1 MKMLPSNDI
10 SPQMS
15 LQAMRTPEFSVSQ
28 KNVTPAPDSHRR
40 NSSLENLL
48 AHLDSSKQALEHEV
62 QQLLEENILSK
73 SAKKDNHWQVERA
86 RILSD
91 LNAANTSKIKKE
103 EQIHELEK
111 ELGVFKVT
119 LEHVQRQCEKAEQA
133 VDKSAIERANLHAE
147 IEHHHSAIQD
157 LEKNC
162 KSKQDML
169 EQQQQRLTE
178 LEYQFEELENK
189 YSRAAQELS
198 EKTEQLILMRDEY
211 EKVCAALA
219 QMQIQQM
226 LEMQQVHN
234 TMEICQLKCEQQEVI
249 LQDREIE
256 LATFG
261 TQVKKLEARC
271 LAAEADANV
280 KAALLSQMQS
290 ELDTLATGTISLE
303 AQVDDCK
310 AQAGVLK
317 TTLTIVE
324 KALAHERS
332 SKAKVESTL
341 AEYKH
346 RERHLLQVDKAHR
359 NLQQEAKWRNEQFQS
374 LEEAHSKL
382 RKQFHE
388 ARCQWD
394 SEKTDMFKEID
405 LLQDNLQSKE
415 RVAQDNRTQLQTLH
429 QALAHEESRRK
440 LLALQ
445 STQAQAGKENVA
457 IEFEAAQSGIETLRA
472 STTKEIASLRET
484 LSAKNMQIKEMQLKH
499 VQIEQECDNLRRI
512 EVQFQTYKR
521 DHEELQQ
528 ALQDEQIW
536 VHKKAN
542 GFSFERTKGKK
553 NHLSQEEMDKLLKS
567 LAAAEAS
574 IASKDAQLIE
584 IEIELDRRK
593 ASIEDLEHKHSKL
606 EQELERVLLLL
617 DDTEKHRAKSESQT
631 TNLELQLS
639 QASLFVNQQL
649 EDMIGERDMLVRDVH
664 AKELDILELKK
675 DNEKLT
681 IVRDLLEDAGKDMH
695 ERELQLIREVKS
707 NSTTVQKLGI
717 SLEVTEESLASAYAQ
732 LNDLNSKLR
741 HAEKL
746 CAQLQI
752 NKEAVQ
758 KLKEKLSKAEANVQ
772 EMEEKLIAS
781 EWTVQQLASEISK
794 VKLCLSQKEREA
806 ALLQNQFSDL
816 ISQQRRKESEML
828 EMKCNLEKVLNTNLT
843 KEAEVCTLTRRVQD
857 MENERAE
864 WKTLEAEQ
872 TIELNVI
879 RTALA
884 ETQTALAATE
894 SAVERGIELH
904 RVTEGALEILK
915 LQLTDEKKRN
925 AACQCEMENL
935 RENLN
940 RTKEEASIQL
950 AELKEKKQQLE
961 QSQDHCHKASYA
973 MTDLQSQLMSM
984 QTRLENSERKM
995 EKGAADLV
1003 QYKENCSDLLD
1014 LIEKQHQALKDM
1026 EAELELVQLEAMNP
1040 LQKEFDVAMGTFA
1053 AEDVS
1058 EVKKLKLESR
1068 ITDLE
1073 AEVGEQKVQ
1082 AALNAN
1088 ARKLEREQLQD
1099 SNKSL
1104 QAMVRTLQAELKGW
1118 KEKAESLADKNS
1130 DVVVLQSELVVWRQ
1144 RAHEGRALILELQQ
1158 SMHEVEPVML
1168 EWKENIASITD
1179 EGRKMR
1185 EEMHFSLKDLNR
1197 ELEAT
1202 KVEVAAWEERSAL
1215 VAEEAIFFNADLESS
1230 IKEFKAEVEVWK
1242 GRALSA
1248 MAEGKAKQ
1256 EQLEHSIEDL
1266 RSELETWKGNADTAS
1281 SEGQTMMQRVSE
1293 LECSLQALQKC
1304 VEAGKVEVMEWKER
1318 AEAAVQETTVMKGE
1332 LDECIRNLQAEL
1344 EGWKNRGAMAAGQ
1357 CLVLRKKNEDAAKQ
1371 LKVLQAELLDGKNL
1385 VAEAEEE
1392 TRFVKSEHST
1402 LQSWV
1407 KVLQSED
1414 KALRTEIVQW
1424 KEKATSEK
1432 LELES
1437 CIRSLQVELEGWKQR
1452 AQEEEGMKNHLE
1464 DMIQSLQVEVDGW
1477 KLKAVSAEDEGESV
1491 KLDLLDTLEKL
1502 EGQLEEWSEEEIFTH
1517 REGRRKKG
1525 DLAVPLKAL
1534 QWGGKDIASPTVEN
1548 CTMEECDSLT
1558 RDLEGELED
1567 WKERAVFAE
1576 EKEKCL
1582 RKQFN
1587 STVENLQMEVEA
1599 RQKIAAC
1606 IAEDRRI
1613 VQLELEKQLKDLQV
1627 ESLQVKDTAITQGG
1641 DMAKEFEAAMVE
1653 MQAELDASKR
1663 QVADS
1668 AMNGELLRTA
1678 FDDAMKAVQKESA
1691 VWEENLVSANEQLRS
1706 VKTQLTDCMQA
1717 LQSEVVMCRER
1728 IESIIQEGSSEKQE
1742 LHDRIN
1748 ELQMDLREWKE
1759 RAESLEHQLK
1769 DSHTKSQTESQEW
1782 RERSVAIAQETV
1794 SLQTEL
1800 QSTKDI
1806 VIKLR
1811 TQLDTYKEN
1820 KFSQEKLNEE
1830 LQRNLLLVSEEAEVR
1845 KEKLLQVLSD
1855 LENTQTHQ
1863 NELQRKLH
1871 LAHQHMLED
1880 ERRTYNMSTVE
1891 KEVAVMAV
1899 NHGSERVEFPWLLS
1913 SDSSKHEHVSKG
1925 DAEGNQ
1931 AITVTGDDE
1940 MTCKAR
1946 KFGSIREQ
1954 RQYLELCTSF
1964 MRQNK
1969 DHLPKQWKGMEVCG
1983 RLQVEKAFFQ
1993 VLEEN
1998 PTQNWCQKRSAK
2010 SGVLE
2015 EVDGNLPLVSSIE
2028 RFPSADEHLC
2038 SPFLISSQSQTP
2050 RRSRCTFDTTS

>member
-10 SPQMS
+10 SSQMS

-28 KNVTPAPDSHRR
+28 NNVTPAPDSHRR

-73 SAKKDNHWQVERA
+73 SAKKDNHWQIERA

-91 LNAANTSKIKKE
+91 LNAANTSKIRKE

-133 VDKSAIERANLHAE
+133 VDKSAIERANLQAE

-169 EQQQQRLTE
+169 EQQQQRLAE

-189 YSRAAQELS
+189 YSRASQELS

-211 EKVCAALA
+211 EKICATHAK
-219 QMQIQQM
+219 MQIQQM

-234 TMEICQLKCEQQEVI
+234 TMEICQSKCEQQEVI

-303 AQVDDCK
+303 AQVDDFK

-332 SKAKVESTL
+332 SKVKVESTL
-341 AEYKH
+341 AEYTH

-388 ARCQWD
+388 AQCQWE
-394 SEKTDMFKEID
+394 SEKTDMFKAID

-415 RVAQDNRTQLQTLH
+415 RLAQENRTQLQILH
-429 QALAHEESRRK
+429 QALAHEESQRK

-445 STQAQAGKENVA
+445 STQTQAGKENVA
-457 IEFEAAQSGIETLRA
+457 TEFEAAQSGIEALRA

-484 LSAKNMQIKEMQLKH
+484 LSSKNMQIKEMQLKH
-499 VQIEQECDNLRRI
+499 VN
-512 EVQFQTYKR
+512 K
-521 DHEELQQ
+521 
-528 ALQDEQIW
+528 
-536 VHKKAN
+536 
-542 GFSFERTKGKK
+542 
-553 NHLSQEEMDKLLKS
+553 
-567 LAAAEAS
+567 
-574 IASKDAQLIE
+574 
-584 IEIELDRRK
+584 
-593 ASIEDLEHKHSKL
+593 
-606 EQELERVLLLL
+606 
-617 DDTEKHRAKSESQT
+617 
-631 TNLELQLS
+631 
-639 QASLFVNQQL
+639 QL
-649 EDMIGERDMLVRDVH
+649 EDMIAERDMLVRDVH

-681 IVRDLLEDAGKDMH
+681 IVRGLLEDAGKDLH
-695 ERELQLIREVKS
+695 ERELQLIREVES
-707 NSTTVQKLGI
+707 NSTTVQKLGM
-717 SLEVTEESLASAYAQ
+717 SLEVAEESLASAYAQ
-732 LNDLNSKLR
+732 LNDLHSKLR
-741 HAEKL
+741 QAEKL

-781 EWTVQQLASEISK
+781 EWTVQQLAK
-794 VKLCLSQKEREA
+794 
-806 ALLQNQFSDL
+806 
-816 ISQQRRKESEML
+816 
-828 EMKCNLEKVLNTNLT
+828 
-843 KEAEVCTLTRRVQD
+843 
-857 MENERAE
+857 
-864 WKTLEAEQ
+864 
-872 TIELNVI
+872 
-879 RTALA
+879 
-884 ETQTALAATE
+884 TQTALAVIE
-894 SAVERGIELH
+894 SAVDRGVELH

-950 AELKEKKQQLE
+950 AELKEKQQQLE

-984 QTRLENSERKM
+984 QTHLENSETKM

-1040 LQKEFDVAMGTFA
+1040 LQKEFDVAMGTFT

-1104 QAMVRTLQAELKGW
+1104 QAMARTLQAELKGW
-1118 KEKAESLADKNS
+1118 KEKAESLADNNS

-1144 RAHEGRALILELQQ
+1144 REHEGRALILELQQ

-1266 RSELETWKGNADTAS
+1266 RSELETWKGNANTAS

-1304 VEAGKVEVMEWKER
+1304 VEAEKAEVMEWKER

-1371 LKVLQAELLDGKNL
+1371 LKVLQAELLDKKKL

-1414 KALRTEIVQW
+1414 RALRTEIVQW

-1432 LELES
+1432 LELEC
-1437 CIRSLQVELEGWKQR
+1437 CIRSLQGELEGWKQR
-1452 AQEEEGMKNHLE
+1452 AQEEEGMKDHLE
-1464 DMIQSLQVEVDGW
+1464 DMIQSLQVEVDCW

-1534 QWGGKDIASPTVEN
+1534 HWGGEDIASSTVEN

-1587 STVENLQMEVEA
+1587 STVKNLQMEVDA

-1613 VQLELEKQLKDLQV
+1613 VQLELEKQPKDLQV

-1668 AMNGELLRTA
+1668 AMDGELLRTA
-1678 FDDAMKAVQKESA
+1678 FDDAMKTVQKESA
-1691 VWEENLVSANEQLRS
+1691 VWEEKLASASEQLRS

-1742 LHDRIN
+1742 LQDRIN

-1806 VIKLR
+1806 VIELR

-1820 KFSQEKLNEE
+1820 KLSQEKLNEE
-1830 LQRNLLLVSEEAEVR
+1830 LQRNVLLVSEEAEVR

-1871 LAHQHMLED
+1871 LAHQHMVED
-1880 ERRTYNMSTVE
+1880 ERCTYNMSTME

-1899 NHGSERVEFPWLLS
+1899 NRGSERVEFPWLLS
-1913 SDSSKHEHVSKG
+1913 SESSKHEHVSKG
-1925 DAEGNQ
+1925 DPEGNQ

-1940 MTCKAR
+1940 MTCKAG

-1983 RLQVEKAFFQ
+1983 PVQVEKAFFQ

-1998 PTQNWCQKRSAK
+1998 PTQNWCRKRSAK
-2010 SGVLE
+2010 SGVLA

-2038 SPFLISSQSQTP
+2038 SPFLMSSQSQTP
-2050 RRSRCTFDTTS
+2050 QRSRCTFDTTS

>member
-1 MKMLPSNDI
+1 M
-10 SPQMS
+10 
-15 LQAMRTPEFSVSQ
+15 
-28 KNVTPAPDSHRR
+28 
-40 NSSLENLL
+40 
-48 AHLDSSKQALEHEV
+48 
-62 QQLLEENILSK
+62 
-73 SAKKDNHWQVERA
+73 
-86 RILSD
+86 
-91 LNAANTSKIKKE
+91 
-103 EQIHELEK
+103 
-111 ELGVFKVT
+111 
-119 LEHVQRQCEKAEQA
+119 
-133 VDKSAIERANLHAE
+133 
-147 IEHHHSAIQD
+147 
-157 LEKNC
+157 
-162 KSKQDML
+162 
-169 EQQQQRLTE
+169 
-178 LEYQFEELENK
+178 
-189 YSRAAQELS
+189 
-198 EKTEQLILMRDEY
+198 
-211 EKVCAALA
+211 
-219 QMQIQQM
+219 
-226 LEMQQVHN
+226 
-234 TMEICQLKCEQQEVI
+234 
-249 LQDREIE
+249 
-256 LATFG
+256 
-261 TQVKKLEARC
+261 
-271 LAAEADANV
+271 
-280 KAALLSQMQS
+280 
-290 ELDTLATGTISLE
+290 
-303 AQVDDCK
+303 
-310 AQAGVLK
+310 
-317 TTLTIVE
+317 
-324 KALAHERS
+324 
-332 SKAKVESTL
+332 
-341 AEYKH
+341 
-346 RERHLLQVDKAHR
+346 
-359 NLQQEAKWRNEQFQS
+359 
-374 LEEAHSKL
+374 
-382 RKQFHE
+382 
-388 ARCQWD
+388 
-394 SEKTDMFKEID
+394 
-405 LLQDNLQSKE
+405 
-415 RVAQDNRTQLQTLH
+415 
-429 QALAHEESRRK
+429 
-440 LLALQ
+440 
-445 STQAQAGKENVA
+445 
-457 IEFEAAQSGIETLRA
+457 
-472 STTKEIASLRET
+472 
-484 LSAKNMQIKEMQLKH
+484 
-499 VQIEQECDNLRRI
+499 
-512 EVQFQTYKR
+512 
-521 DHEELQQ
+521 
-528 ALQDEQIW
+528 
-536 VHKKAN
+536 
-542 GFSFERTKGKK
+542 
-553 NHLSQEEMDKLLKS
+553 
-567 LAAAEAS
+567 
-574 IASKDAQLIE
+574 
-584 IEIELDRRK
+584 
-593 ASIEDLEHKHSKL
+593 
-606 EQELERVLLLL
+606 
-617 DDTEKHRAKSESQT
+617 
-631 TNLELQLS
+631 
-639 QASLFVNQQL
+639 
-649 EDMIGERDMLVRDVH
+649 EDMIAERDMLVRDVH

-681 IVRDLLEDAGKDMH
+681 IVRALLEDAGKDLH
-695 ERELQLIREVKS
+695 ERELQLIREVES
-707 NSTTVQKLGI
+707 NSNTVQKLGM
-717 SLEVTEESLASAYAQ
+717 SLEVAEENLASAYAE
-732 LNDLNSKLR
+732 LNDLHSKLR

-752 NKEAVQ
+752 NEEAVQ

-843 KEAEVCTLTRRVQD
+843 KEAEVCTLTHRVQD
-857 MENERAE
+857 MENKRAE
-864 WKTLEAEQ
+864 WKTLEAEEA
-872 TIELNVI
+872 IELNVV

-894 SAVERGIELH
+894 SAVERGVELH
-904 RVTEGALEILK
+904 RVTEGTLEILK

-950 AELKEKKQQLE
+950 AELKEKQQQLE

-984 QTRLENSERKM
+984 QTHLENSERKM

-1014 LIEKQHQALKDM
+1014 LIENQHQAFKDM
-1026 EAELELVQLEAMNP
+1026 EAELKLVQLEAMNP
-1040 LQKEFDVAMGTFA
+1040 LQKEFDVAMGTFT

-1088 ARKLEREQLQD
+1088 ARKLEGEQLQD

-1158 SMHEVEPVML
+1158 SMHEVEPLML

-1230 IKEFKAEVEVWK
+1230 IKEFKAEVKVWK

-1266 RSELETWKGNADTAS
+1266 RYELETWKGNADTAS

-1304 VEAGKVEVMEWKER
+1304 VETGKAEVMEWKER
-1318 AEAAVQETTVMKGE
+1318 AEAAVQETIVMKGE

-1371 LKVLQAELLDGKNL
+1371 LKVLQAELLDGKKL

-1437 CIRSLQVELEGWKQR
+1437 CIRSLQAELEGWKQR
-1452 AQEEEGMKNHLE
+1452 AQEEEGMKDHLE
-1464 DMIQSLQVEVDGW
+1464 DMIQSLQVEVDCW

-1502 EGQLEEWSEEEIFTH
+1502 EGRLEEWSEEEIFTH

-1525 DLAVPLKAL
+1525 HLAVPLKAL
-1534 QWGGKDIASPTVEN
+1534 QWGGEDIASSTVEN
-1548 CTMEECDSLT
+1548 CMMEECDSLT

-1613 VQLELEKQLKDLQV
+1613 VQLELEKQLKDLQD

-1663 QVADS
+1663 EVADA
-1668 AMNGELLRTA
+1668 AMDGGLLRTA

-1691 VWEENLVSANEQLRS
+1691 VWEEKLASANEQLRS

-1769 DSHTKSQTESQEW
+1769 DSHTKSQTELQEW

-1800 QSTKDI
+1800 QSTMDT
-1806 VIKLR
+1806 VIDLR

-1855 LENTQTHQ
+1855 LENTQARQ

-1880 ERRTYNMSTVE
+1880 ERCTYNMSTVE

-1899 NHGSERVEFPWLLS
+1899 NHGSEVFSEPLYIAKCGYTT
-1913 SDSSKHEHVSKG
+1913 SDSS
-1925 DAEGNQ
+1925 
-1931 AITVTGDDE
+1931 
-1940 MTCKAR
+1940 
-1946 KFGSIREQ
+1946 
-1954 RQYLELCTSF
+1954 
-1964 MRQNK
+1964 
-1969 DHLPKQWKGMEVCG
+1969 
-1983 RLQVEKAFFQ
+1983 
-1993 VLEEN
+1993 
-1998 PTQNWCQKRSAK
+1998 
-2010 SGVLE
+2010 
-2015 EVDGNLPLVSSIE
+2015 
-2028 RFPSADEHLC
+2028 
-2038 SPFLISSQSQTP
+2038 SQ
-2050 RRSRCTFDTTS
+2050 

>member
-1 MKMLPSNDI
+1 
-10 SPQMS
+10 
-15 LQAMRTPEFSVSQ
+15 
-28 KNVTPAPDSHRR
+28 
-40 NSSLENLL
+40 
-48 AHLDSSKQALEHEV
+48 
-62 QQLLEENILSK
+62 
-73 SAKKDNHWQVERA
+73 
-86 RILSD
+86 
-91 LNAANTSKIKKE
+91 
-103 EQIHELEK
+103 
-111 ELGVFKVT
+111 
-119 LEHVQRQCEKAEQA
+119 
-133 VDKSAIERANLHAE
+133 
-147 IEHHHSAIQD
+147 
-157 LEKNC
+157 
-162 KSKQDML
+162 
-169 EQQQQRLTE
+169 
-178 LEYQFEELENK
+178 
-189 YSRAAQELS
+189 
-198 EKTEQLILMRDEY
+198 
-211 EKVCAALA
+211 
-219 QMQIQQM
+219 
-226 LEMQQVHN
+226 
-234 TMEICQLKCEQQEVI
+234 
-249 LQDREIE
+249 
-256 LATFG
+256 
-261 TQVKKLEARC
+261 
-271 LAAEADANV
+271 
-280 KAALLSQMQS
+280 MQS

-332 SKAKVESTL
+332 SKVKVESTL

-346 RERHLLQVDKAHR
+346 RERHLLQVEKAHR

-415 RVAQDNRTQLQTLH
+415 RVAQENRTQLQILH

-457 IEFEAAQSGIETLRA
+457 IEFEAAQSGIQTLRA

-528 ALQDEQIW
+528 VLQDEQIW

-542 GFSFERTKGKK
+542 GFIVERTKGKK
-553 NHLSQEEMDKLLKS
+553 KHQSQEEMDNLLKS

-631 TNLELQLS
+631 TNLELQLA
-639 QASLFVNQQL
+639 QASLFVGDVKTDKSSFQSEGLQQLTHSNKLEKMELRRADSDLLSQESSEKPSWHTKKEKPLQQL
-649 EDMIGERDMLVRDVH
+649 EEQIPEKAHNLEKHQSLIFNLDSSLSSCRTPLLVQSLRAQEANKKLVAERLEIEKLKKRAHLLDRSLITEVATRDVSIEQLRGDLH
-664 AKELDILELKK
+664 ELKA
-675 DNEKLT
+675 LYRG
-681 IVRDLLEDAGKDMH
+681 V
-695 ERELQLIREVKS
+695 
-707 NSTTVQKLGI
+707 
-717 SLEVTEESLASAYAQ
+717 
-732 LNDLNSKLR
+732 
-741 HAEKL
+741 AE
-746 CAQLQI
+746 A
-752 NKEAVQ
+752 
-758 KLKEKLSKAEANVQ
+758 ANVQ
-772 EMEEKLIAS
+772 TLKIASMEERLQDQQESQDTMEERLHAVTGELNETAEIVEKATYGINCLHA
-781 EWTVQQLASEISK
+781 ELRNVQEEAESSK
-794 VKLCLSQKEREA
+794 GESVKRLETLEKMVPILNKELNE
-806 ALLQNQFSDL
+806 
-816 ISQQRRKESEML
+816 RRKESEML

-843 KEAEVCTLTRRVQD
+843 KEAEVRTLTHRVQD

-894 SAVERGIELH
+894 SAVERGVELH

-950 AELKEKKQQLE
+950 AELKEKQQQLE

-984 QTRLENSERKM
+984 QTHLENSERKM

-1026 EAELELVQLEAMNP
+1026 EAELELVQLEAMNL

-1088 ARKLEREQLQD
+1088 VRKLEREQLQD

-1104 QAMVRTLQAELKGW
+1104 QAMVRTLQAELKEW

-1158 SMHEVEPVML
+1158 SMHEVEPMIL

-1185 EEMHFSLKDLNR
+1185 EEMHFSLKDLNQ

-1202 KVEVAAWEERSAL
+1202 KVEVTAWEERSAL

-1242 GRALSA
+1242 RRALSA

-1281 SEGQTMMQRVSE
+1281 SEGQTMMRRVSE

-1304 VEAGKVEVMEWKER
+1304 VETGKAEVMEWKER

-1371 LKVLQAELLDGKNL
+1371 LKVLQAELLDGKKL

-1437 CIRSLQVELEGWKQR
+1437 CIRSLQAELEGWKQR
-1452 AQEEEGMKNHLE
+1452 AHEEEGMKDHLE
-1464 DMIQSLQVEVDGW
+1464 DMIQSLQVEVDCW

-1534 QWGGKDIASPTVEN
+1534 QWGGEDIASSTVEN
-1548 CTMEECDSLT
+1548 CMMEECDSLT

-1613 VQLELEKQLKDLQV
+1613 VQLELEKQLKDLQD

-1663 QVADS
+1663 QVADA
-1668 AMNGELLRTA
+1668 AMDGELLRTA

-1691 VWEENLVSANEQLRS
+1691 VWEEKLASANEQLRS

-1769 DSHTKSQTESQEW
+1769 DSHTKSQTELQEW
-1782 RERSVAIAQETV
+1782 RERSIAIAQETV

-1800 QSTKDI
+1800 QSTVDT
-1806 VIKLR
+1806 VIELR

-1855 LENTQTHQ
+1855 LENTQAHQ

-1871 LAHQHMLED
+1871 LVRQHMLED
-1880 ERRTYNMSTVE
+1880 ERCTYNMSTME

-1899 NHGSERVEFPWLLS
+1899 NHGSEMKSPPEMGSELSKLSVEISAVEQQRLEFPWLLS
-1913 SDSSKHEHVSKG
+1913 SESSKHEHVSKG

-1940 MTCKAR
+1940 MTCKAG

-1954 RQYLELCTSF
+1954 RQYLELCTSL

-1983 RLQVEKAFFQ
+1983 PVQVEKAFFQ

-1998 PTQNWCQKRSAK
+1998 PTQNWCRKRSAK

-2050 RRSRCTFDTTS
+2050 QRSRCTFDTTS

>member
-1 MKMLPSNDI
+1 M
-10 SPQMS
+10 
-15 LQAMRTPEFSVSQ
+15 
-28 KNVTPAPDSHRR
+28 
-40 NSSLENLL
+40 
-48 AHLDSSKQALEHEV
+48 
-62 QQLLEENILSK
+62 
-73 SAKKDNHWQVERA
+73 
-86 RILSD
+86 
-91 LNAANTSKIKKE
+91 
-103 EQIHELEK
+103 
-111 ELGVFKVT
+111 
-119 LEHVQRQCEKAEQA
+119 
-133 VDKSAIERANLHAE
+133 
-147 IEHHHSAIQD
+147 
-157 LEKNC
+157 
-162 KSKQDML
+162 
-169 EQQQQRLTE
+169 
-178 LEYQFEELENK
+178 
-189 YSRAAQELS
+189 
-198 EKTEQLILMRDEY
+198 
-211 EKVCAALA
+211 
-219 QMQIQQM
+219 
-226 LEMQQVHN
+226 
-234 TMEICQLKCEQQEVI
+234 
-249 LQDREIE
+249 
-256 LATFG
+256 
-261 TQVKKLEARC
+261 
-271 LAAEADANV
+271 
-280 KAALLSQMQS
+280 
-290 ELDTLATGTISLE
+290 
-303 AQVDDCK
+303 
-310 AQAGVLK
+310 
-317 TTLTIVE
+317 
-324 KALAHERS
+324 
-332 SKAKVESTL
+332 
-341 AEYKH
+341 
-346 RERHLLQVDKAHR
+346 
-359 NLQQEAKWRNEQFQS
+359 
-374 LEEAHSKL
+374 
-382 RKQFHE
+382 
-388 ARCQWD
+388 
-394 SEKTDMFKEID
+394 
-405 LLQDNLQSKE
+405 
-415 RVAQDNRTQLQTLH
+415 
-429 QALAHEESRRK
+429 
-440 LLALQ
+440 
-445 STQAQAGKENVA
+445 
-457 IEFEAAQSGIETLRA
+457 
-472 STTKEIASLRET
+472 IA
-484 LSAKNMQIKEMQLKH
+484 
-499 VQIEQECDNLRRI
+499 
-512 EVQFQTYKR
+512 
-521 DHEELQQ
+521 
-528 ALQDEQIW
+528 
-536 VHKKAN
+536 
-542 GFSFERTKGKK
+542 
-553 NHLSQEEMDKLLKS
+553 
-567 LAAAEAS
+567 
-574 IASKDAQLIE
+574 
-584 IEIELDRRK
+584 
-593 ASIEDLEHKHSKL
+593 
-606 EQELERVLLLL
+606 
-617 DDTEKHRAKSESQT
+617 
-631 TNLELQLS
+631 
-639 QASLFVNQQL
+639 
-649 EDMIGERDMLVRDVH
+649 ERDMLVRDVH

-681 IVRDLLEDAGKDMH
+681 IVRGLLEDAGKDLH
-695 ERELQLIREVKS
+695 ERELQLIREVES
-707 NSTTVQKLGI
+707 NSTTVQKLGM
-717 SLEVTEESLASAYAQ
+717 SLEVAEESLASAYAE
-732 LNDLNSKLR
+732 LNDLHSKLR

-752 NKEAVQ
+752 NEEAVQ

-843 KEAEVCTLTRRVQD
+843 KEAEVRTLTRRVQD

-894 SAVERGIELH
+894 SAVERGVELH

-935 RENLN
+935 CENLS

-950 AELKEKKQQLE
+950 AELKEKQQQLE

-1026 EAELELVQLEAMNP
+1026 EAEQELVQLEAMNP

-1053 AEDVS
+1053 SEDVS

-1068 ITDLE
+1068 IIDLE
-1073 AEVGEQKVQ
+1073 GEVGEQKVQ

-1088 ARKLEREQLQD
+1088 ARKLEREQLLD

-1185 EEMHFSLKDLNR
+1185 EEMHFSLNDLNR
-1197 ELEAT
+1197 ELEAM

-1230 IKEFKAEVEVWK
+1230 IKEFKAEIEVWK

-1266 RSELETWKGNADTAS
+1266 QSELETWKGNADTAS
-1281 SEGQTMMQRVSE
+1281 SEGQIMMQRVSE

-1304 VEAGKVEVMEWKER
+1304 VEAGKAEVMEWKER

-1371 LKVLQAELLDGKNL
+1371 LKVLQAELLDGKKL

-1437 CIRSLQVELEGWKQR
+1437 CIRSLQGELEGWKQR
-1452 AQEEEGMKNHLE
+1452 AQEEEGMKDHLE
-1464 DMIQSLQVEVDGW
+1464 DMIQSLQVEVDCW

-1534 QWGGKDIASPTVEN
+1534 QWEGEDIASSTVEY

-1613 VQLELEKQLKDLQV
+1613 VQLELEKQLKDLQN

-1663 QVADS
+1663 QVADA
-1668 AMNGELLRTA
+1668 AMDGELLRTA

-1691 VWEENLVSANEQLRS
+1691 VWEEKLASANEQLRS

-1748 ELQMDLREWKE
+1748 ELQMGLREWKE
-1759 RAESLEHQLK
+1759 RAQEAESLEHQLK
-1769 DSHTKSQTESQEW
+1769 DSHTKSQTELQEW

-1800 QSTKDI
+1800 HSTMDI
-1806 VIKLR
+1806 VIELR

-1855 LENTQTHQ
+1855 LENTQAHQ

-1871 LAHQHMLED
+1871 RAHQHMLED
-1880 ERRTYNMSTVE
+1880 ETCTYNMSTME

-1899 NHGSERVEFPWLLS
+1899 NHGSEVFSEPLYIAKCGS
-1913 SDSSKHEHVSKG
+1913 TTSDSS
-1925 DAEGNQ
+1925 
-1931 AITVTGDDE
+1931 
-1940 MTCKAR
+1940 
-1946 KFGSIREQ
+1946 
-1954 RQYLELCTSF
+1954 
-1964 MRQNK
+1964 
-1969 DHLPKQWKGMEVCG
+1969 
-1983 RLQVEKAFFQ
+1983 
-1993 VLEEN
+1993 
-1998 PTQNWCQKRSAK
+1998 
-2010 SGVLE
+2010 
-2015 EVDGNLPLVSSIE
+2015 
-2028 RFPSADEHLC
+2028 
-2038 SPFLISSQSQTP
+2038 SQ
-2050 RRSRCTFDTTS
+2050 